1 MSEFHEVSLPL
12 ALAIGASGGPER
24 MTDVVRLASGVES
37 RNARWAG
44 SRRRWEVGGAAVRLD
59 AAHEL
64 IAFFEAR
71 RGRSHGFRF
80 RDPIDFKSCAP
91 EGAVS
96 ALDQPLG
103 IGDGVRTAF
112 QLKKRY
118 ASGAG
123 WAERAITKPVS
134 ASVVVAMSGEITDAF
149 AADDATGI
157 VTFDAAPASGVTL
170 TSGYVF
176 DVPVRFDADRL
187 EMVLLGSG
195 AARVLRAPLVE
206 ITE

>member
-1 MSEFHEVSLPL
+1 MSTFHEVSLPL
-12 ALAIGASGGPER
+12 AVAIGASGGPER

-37 RNARWAG
+37 RNARWSG

-59 AAHEL
+59 VAHEL

-71 RGRSHGFRF
+71 RGRCHGFRF

-91 EGAVS
+91 EGVVS
-96 ALDQPLG
+96 GLDQPLG
-103 IGDGVRTAF
+103 VGDGVTTAF
-112 QLKKRY
+112 QLIKRY
-118 ASGAG
+118 ASGAA
-123 WAERAITKPVS
+123 WAERAITKPIS
-134 ASVVVAMSGEITDAF
+134 ASVVVAVNGEITDAF
-149 AADDATGI
+149 GADDATGV
-157 VTFDAAPASGVTL
+157 VTFDTAPVSGAVL
-170 TSGYVF
+170 TAGYVF

-187 EMVLLGSG
+187 EMALLGNG